1 MSQSAPPPSGNPLGS
16 FSDPIEMMK
25 KFWSPFGLPMPMPG
39 AMGPMGAMGNA
50 NPMAGMVFPTTDP
63 AEIDKRI
70 AELRSVETWLSMNL
84 EMVRATAQAFE
95 TQKTTLAAFQSMQSN
110 IQSGIQ
116 AALSTMQGQA
126 ASAASPPPA
135 PAAAAPSRKSSRR
148 KSP

>member
-1 MSQSAPPPSGNPLGS
+1 MTKS
-16 FSDPIEMMK
+16 
-25 KFWSPFGLPMPMPG
+25 
-39 AMGPMGAMGNA
+39 MGPMGAMGNA

-126 ASAASPPPA
+126 ASAAKAAASAASPPPA

>member
-1 MSQSAPPPSGNPLGS
+1 
-16 FSDPIEMMK
+16 
-25 KFWSPFGLPMPMPG
+25 MPG

-116 AALSTMQGQA
+116 AALSTMQGLAASAAKAA